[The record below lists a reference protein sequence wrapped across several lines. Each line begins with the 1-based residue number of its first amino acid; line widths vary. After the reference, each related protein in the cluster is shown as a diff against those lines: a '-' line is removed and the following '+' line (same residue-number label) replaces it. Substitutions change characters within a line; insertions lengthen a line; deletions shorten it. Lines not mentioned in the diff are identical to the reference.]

1 MARRKKG
8 LTEKSAET
16 KLPKKSFTLAIPRPL
31 VSKKEKE
38 EDQDKTSLFVPT
50 EILFTQQADFKPSS
64 FSSDVLVTRN
74 VPEVLK
80 VIFKHGS
87 VSERY
92 GEDGLEND
100 PTRQQIIIY
109 TMITCQKNLLW
120 YQRATSE
127 VKKSTK
133 FIGDARLQGRFTV
146 GFGGHKSYKDIG
158 FSREE
163 LIFLRDLL
171 PAIQDEV
178 GTMLGLNHG
187 FFREVEEEIGVPRIS
202 VQDLR
207 LLGAFYDKRIE
218 DPLLSVQV
226 GWVHTG
232 IAAVLEVNPEFID
245 HLTFRSSEIANAWWV
260 PFDKVEKE
268 LRTKQG
274 NWLKGKGPKIESW
287 AEIMI
292 KEFWKY
298 YLTSSRV

>member
-1 MARRKKG
+1 MARRKKE
-8 LTEKSAET
+8 LIERSTET
-16 KLPKKSFTLAIPRPL
+16 KLSKKSFTLTVPRPL
-31 VSKKEKE
+31 VSKKEKAV
-38 EDQDKTSLFVPT
+38 DQDKTSLYVPT
-50 EILFTQQADFKPSS
+50 EFLFTQKTGFKPSS
-64 FSSDVLVTRN
+64 FSSNVLITRN

-80 VIFKHGS
+80 VIFKYGS
-87 VSERY
+87 VSKRY
-92 GEDGLEND
+92 GESGLEND
-100 PTRQQIIIY
+100 PSRQQIIIY

-120 YQRATSE
+120 YQRATPE

-133 FIGDARLQGRFTV
+133 FIGDERLQGRFTV

-187 FFREVEEEIGVPRIS
+187 FFREVEEEVGVSR
-202 VQDLR
+202 VGVRDLR

-218 DPLLSVQV
+218 DPLFSVQV

-232 IAAVLEVNPEFID
+232 IAAVLEVNAEFTD
-245 HLTFRSSEIANAWWV
+245 HLTFRSSEIANSWWV

-268 LRTKQG
+268 LKIKQG
-274 NWLKGKGPKIESW
+274 SWLKGKGPKIETW
-287 AEIMI
+287 TEIMI
-292 KEFWKY
+292 REFWKD
-298 YLTSSRV
+298 YLASSRV